1 MYRIFTKV
9 TFKIRQ
15 RKRTIDKAITG
26 ARAREL
32 NAGATIRELELEDT
46 GGRVWDERVEGG

>member
-1 MYRIFTKV
+1 MYRIFTEV

-32 NAGATIRELELEDT
+32 NAGATIREL
-46 GGRVWDERVEGG
+46 G